1 MSNVTGNV
9 NKKNRPNII
18 YIILDDMGYSDLGCY
33 GSEVKTPNVDKLAAN
48 GLLYNNFTVCPA
60 SSPTRASLLTGRENT
75 AVGMGSIANVV
86 LGPDR
91 PTIQGRIKPEA
102 ATIAEILKDEGY
114 NTYAVGKWHVA
125 PIYHQTPAGPFDYWP
140 LGKGFERFYG
150 FLEGETDQYTPLL
163 VRDNSFIEAPKKEG
177 YHLSNDLV
185 DHAIQFITDQVSVYP
200 EKPFFLNLAFGVAHS
215 PHQVHQN
222 YIDMY
227 KGVYEKGWDK
237 IREERYKRQL
247 QMGIIPQ
254 GTELSPKDPAVKEW
268 DSLDDDHKQLYA
280 RFQETYAG
288 FITHCDEQIGRFINF
303 LETIRELNNTLIF
316 LISDNGATQDGGNEG
331 VDDFIRT
338 LNGSIPSFEEMFE
351 RIEEIG
357 GRSMMALYPRGWA
370 HTSNTPFK
378 QYKGTIFAGG
388 VKTPLIVHWQDGIKT
403 AGKIC
408 SQYVDVVDITPTV
421 LDILSIETPEVV
433 KGVRQMPMHGKSFA
447 HMFLDANSPSKRTV
461 KFYQWANSRGILH
474 EGWKAIAIHTPGKS
488 FDDDRWELYKTN
500 DDFSESK
507 NIAEINPKKL
517 QALIN
522 LWWAEASKYG
532 VLPLKE
538 MTPADQG
545 YIPLDSAANRS
556 IFKYL
561 PGVEHIGWL
570 AGPPIENKSHTIHI
584 PVYRFNELDEGVL
597 VCNGDSL
604 GGYTL
609 YILGNR
615 LIYEYNNFGTRF
627 VIESEIGVPLG
638 NSILKYEY
646 EKTGPCIGVGALYI
660 NDKMVGK
667 AEIKT
672 VAFALSMAYTDI
684 GRDTSLPV
692 SKSYA
697 NKGEFKFTGKIDSVT
712 FKLKQSSIGS
722 AEEVV
727 IKGGPFGS

>member
-1 MSNVTGNV
+1 MSGGIADV
-9 NKKNRPNII
+9 NKKDRPNIV

-33 GSEVKTPNVDKLAAN
+33 GSEVKTPNVDKLAAD

-102 ATIAEILKDEGY
+102 ATVAEILKDEGY

-125 PIYHQTPAGPFDYWP
+125 PIYHQTPAGPFDFWP

-163 VRDNSFIEAPKKEG
+163 VRDNSFIEAPKKED
-177 YHLSNDLV
+177 YHLSDDLV
-185 DHAIQFITDQVSVYP
+185 DHTIQFITDQVSVYP

-215 PHQVHQN
+215 PHQVKQS

-227 KGVYEKGWDK
+227 KGVYDKGWDK
-237 IREERYKRQL
+237 IREERYNRQL
-247 QMGIIPQ
+247 QMGAIPE
-254 GTELSPKDPAVKEW
+254 GAELSPKDPAVKEW

-288 FITHCDEQIGRFINF
+288 FITHCDEQIGRFIKF
-303 LETIRELNNTLIF
+303 LETIGELENTLIF

-331 VDDFIRT
+331 VDDFVRT

-351 RIEEIG
+351 RIDEIG

-370 HTSNTPFK
+370 HVSNTPFK
-378 QYKGTIFAGG
+378 QYKGTIFGG
-388 VKTPLIVHWQDGIKT
+388 GTKTPLIVHWPDGIKT

-408 SQYVDVVDITPTV
+408 PQFVDVVDITPTV
-421 LDILSIETPEVV
+421 LDIAGIETPEFV
-433 KGVRQMPMHGKSFA
+433 KGVRQMPMHGESFA
-447 HMFLDANSPSKRTV
+447 HMFSDAANPSKRTV
-461 KFYQWANSRGILH
+461 KFYQWANSRGISH
-474 EGWKAIAIHTPGKS
+474 EGWKAIAIHAPGKS
-488 FDDDRWELYKTN
+488 FEDDRWELYKTSE
-500 DDFSESK
+500 DFSESK
-507 NIAEINPKKL
+507 NIAEIHPEKL

-522 LWWAEASKYG
+522 LWWAEAGKYG
-532 VLPLKE
+532 ILPLRE
-538 MTPADQG
+538 MKPADQG

-556 IFKYL
+556 TFKYL
-561 PGVEHIGWL
+561 PGLEHVGWL
-570 AGPPIENKSHTIHI
+570 ADPPIENKSYTISV
-584 PVYRFNELDEGVL
+584 PVFRSNESDEGVL
-597 VCNGDSL
+597 VCNGDNL

-627 VIESEIGVPLG
+627 VIESEIEVPVG
-638 NSILKYEY
+638 SSILKYEY
-646 EKTGPCIGVGALYI
+646 GKTGPCTGIGSLYI
-660 NDKMVGK
+660 NDKKVGQT
-667 AEIKT
+667 EMKT
-672 VAFALSMAYTDI
+672 VPFALSMAYTDI

-692 SKSYA
+692 SKNYA
-697 NKGEFKFTGKIDSVT
+697 SKGEFKFTGKIDSVT
-712 FKLKQSSIGS
+712 FELRQDPVDL
-722 AEEVV
+722 AEGVL
-727 IKGGPFGS
+727 IKGGPFGG